1 MHTNSL
7 PRRFGYAALGLSALA
22 AAGCGGAPSRPNVI
36 IIYGD
41 DVGYGD
47 LSCNGDFST
56 VATPNV
62 ERLAAEGVRFTAAHT
77 TSSTSTPA
85 RFGLLTGIYPWRVPG
100 TGVAPGD
107 AAMIIKPD
115 YYTLPDMMREAGYTT
130 AAVGKWHLG
139 LGDKRGEQDWNGRIT
154 PGLEDIGFDY
164 SFIMAATGDRV
175 PCVYI
180 EDGRVVGLDP
190 ADPIE
195 VSYSKPFEGEPTGR
209 DNPEL
214 LTKLRPSHG
223 HDMAIVNGVSR
234 IGWMRGGRSAL
245 WVDEEICD
253 RITEKAVD
261 FIRRSAESDKPFFLY
276 FGTNDIHVPRV
287 PNERFAGRSGMG
299 PRGDA
304 ILSFDWQVGEIMR
317 ALDSL
322 GIADNT
328 LVILS
333 SDNGPVID
341 DGYEDGAVE
350 MLGDHR
356 PWGEQRGGKYS
367 AFEAG
372 TRTPFVVRW
381 PDGGV
386 RAGRVSDA
394 LMSHIDLF
402 ASLAELVGVEIPEG
416 AARDSRPA
424 LRRLLGRDRSDREW
438 VVEQSTMGAVG
449 IVRDGWKYIAPT
461 RGPRYDRNVDIE
473 LGNDTIPQLY
483 DLRNDP
489 GERHNVAAEHPDMVR
504 QMKACLD
511 SVKVQ

>member
-100 TGVAPGD
+100 TGIAPGD

-386 RAGRVSDA
+386 RAGCVSDA